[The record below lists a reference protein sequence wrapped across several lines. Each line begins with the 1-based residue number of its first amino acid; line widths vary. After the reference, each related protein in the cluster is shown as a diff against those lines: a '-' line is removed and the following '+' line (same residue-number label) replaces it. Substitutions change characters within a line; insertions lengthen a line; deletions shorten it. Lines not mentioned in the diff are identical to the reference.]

1 MENKQINYNEWH
13 DSQLPAINLLHKLGY
28 KNVSDDDNT
37 KYRENILSNVILEDI
52 LFKQLKEIN
61 SFEFKGETFKFS
73 ASNIRAAVNALKNVP
88 DEGLVKTNEKIYDL
102 LTLGKSFTENVYG
115 YQKSF
120 TIKYIDW
127 VNLENNVFHI
137 TEEFVVE
144 GPKDTRRPDIVL
156 FVNGIPFVVI
166 ENKRRDKNLSVDEG
180 ISQHIRNQTK
190 SEGIPRLFHYAQLL
204 LSVQPNVVKF
214 AVTGTGAKF
223 WSVWKE
229 KIENEVDKIIRKE
242 INGDKA
248 EDRLPT
254 VQDCSLYSLCRPERL
269 MELVYKYVVF
279 DGPDK
284 KVARYQQYFAVQ
296 DTLKRVRQFERDGK
310 RRGGVIWHTQGSG
323 KSLTMVMLS
332 KALALDKA
340 IQNQRVVIVTDRI
353 NLDKQIFKT
362 FNNCGKNVR
371 KARTGSHLISL
382 IEDKGN
388 EIVTA
393 VIDKFES
400 ALNRK
405 DFRDD
410 STNLFVLVDE
420 SHRGQFGV
428 AHAKMKKM
436 LPNACYI
443 GFTGTPLMKKEKS
456 TARKFGGFI
465 HTYTIDQA
473 VADKAVVPLLY
484 EGRAAKLN
492 INKYQ
497 IDKGFNRLAEPLSEY
512 ATKDLKKKFSAI
524 SQIYES
530 HQVVEEIAYNISKHF
545 TKSWQGT
552 GFKAQLAVPKIET
565 AIRYQKYFEGQ
576 TTPDLKINTAVIFTP
591 PDSRQDHEDVWDD
604 PKGEG
609 MKYWRK
615 ILEKYHSQGEYE
627 DYIISKFK
635 DEDDEVEIIIVVSK
649 LLVGFDAPRNTV
661 LYLAKPLR
669 EHGLLQAIARVNRVF
684 EGKEFGY
691 IIDYVGIL
699 GKLDEALNEYS
710 ALEGYEEDDLT
721 LTVTDVREEI
731 KKVPVRHAEV
741 WAVFDDVNRKD
752 IEALERHIAD
762 KDIRDKFY
770 EALSVYARTLQTAL
784 ATDEFYE
791 MFNDYKIEF
800 YKKELKFFQSLRISV
815 QQRYA
820 EVISY
825 KEYESRVRKLLDT
838 YIQAE
843 EVEKVTKMVNVFD
856 KELRLEE
863 LLNTGKTPASVADQ
877 IAHAMK
883 KTITENMEK
892 DEAFYRKFS
901 ELIEETIRLFN
912 EGRMD
917 EKEYLEHIMGIQK
930 NFSTGHQ
937 EGIPDSVK
945 EDTKARAFY
954 GAVKTIIEEKLGK
967 DAAAKHNERIA
978 KAGKDIAS
986 IIKKLIIRD
995 WKKNMDVQ
1003 KQMEN
1008 AIEDYL
1014 YEHRNDFGY
1023 EMNFNDIDQILP
1035 KCIKVAINNY

>member
-1 MENKQINYNEWH
+1 M
-13 DSQLPAINLLHKLGY
+13 DSQEPALRFLQKLDYILL
-28 KNVSDDDNT
+28 DNET
-37 KYRENILSNVILEDI
+37 NIKEREGILSNVILENI
-52 LFKQLKEIN
+52 LFNILKKIN
-61 SFEFKGETFKFS
+61 SFEFKGESFKFS
-73 ASNIRAAVNALKNVP
+73 AGNLRAAVNALKNIP

-102 LTLGKSFTENVYG
+102 LTLGKSYTENIYG
-115 YQKSF
+115 DQKSF

-127 VNLENNVFHI
+127 NNLENNMFHI

-144 GPKDTRRPDIVL
+144 GPKETRRPDIVL

-166 ENKRRDKNLSVDEG
+166 ENKRRDKTFSVDEG
-180 ISQHIRNQTK
+180 ISQHLRNQTINN
-190 SEGIPRLFHYAQLL
+190 GIPRLYHYAQLL
-204 LSVQPNVVKF
+204 LSIEPNEVKY
-214 AVTGTGAKF
+214 AVTGTKAKF
-223 WSVWKE
+223 WGTWKE
-229 KIENEVDKIIRKE
+229 KVDRDVEKIIKKIVNDIE
-242 INGDKA
+242 A

-254 VQDCSLYSLCRPERL
+254 EQDGALYSLCRPERL
-269 MELVYKYVVF
+269 MELVYKYVVY

-284 KVARYQQYFAVQ
+284 KIARYQQYFAVQ
-296 DTLKRVRQFERDGK
+296 ETLKKVRQFGNDGK
-310 RRGGVIWHTQGSG
+310 RHGGVIWHTQGSG

-332 KALALDKA
+332 KALALDKS
-340 IQNQRVVIVTDRI
+340 IQNPRVVIVTDRI

-362 FNNCGKNVR
+362 FSNCGKNVK
-371 KARTGSHLISL
+371 KARTGNHLISL
-382 IEDKGN
+382 IEDKGI
-388 EIVTA
+388 EIVTT

-405 DFRDD
+405 DFQDD
-410 STNLFVLVDE
+410 SANLFVLIDE
-420 SHRGQFGV
+420 SHRSQFGV
-428 AHAKMKKM
+428 AHAKMKKV
-436 LPNACYI
+436 LPNACYV

-497 IDKGFNRLAEPLSEY
+497 IDKGFDRLAEPLSEY
-512 ATKDLKKKFSAI
+512 ATKDLKRKFSTI
-524 SQIYES
+524 TQIYES
-530 HQVVEEIAYNISKHF
+530 EQVVEEIAYDISKHF
-545 TKSWQGT
+545 TRNWQGT

-565 AIRYQKYFEGQ
+565 AIRYQRYFEDQ
-576 TTPDLKINTAVIFTP
+576 TNPELQINTAVVFTP
-591 PDSRQDHEDVWDD
+591 PDPRKGYQDVDE
-604 PKGEG
+604 GEVSEEAK
-609 MKYWRK
+609 KYWDK
-615 ILEKYHSQGEYE
+615 LIKKYHSQDEYE

-635 DEDDEVEIIIVVSK
+635 DEVDEVEIIIVVSK

-710 ALEGYEEDDLT
+710 ALEGYEEEDLIM
-721 LTVTDVREEI
+721 TVSDVREEI

-741 WAVFDDVNRKD
+741 WLVFDSVNRED
-752 IEALERHIAD
+752 IEALERHLGA

-770 EALSVYARTLQTAL
+770 EALSAYARTLQTAL

-791 MFNDYKIEF
+791 MFDDGKVTYYKQQ
-800 YKKELKFFQSLRISV
+800 LKFFQSLRTSV

-838 YIQAE
+838 HIQAE
-843 EVEKVTKMVNVFD
+843 GVDKITKTVNVFD
-856 KELRLEE
+856 KNLRQEE
-863 LLNTGKTPASVADQ
+863 LLSTGKTPASVADQ
-877 IAHAMK
+877 IAHEMK

-892 DEAFYRKFS
+892 DEAFFKKFS
-901 ELIEETIRLFN
+901 DLIEETIRLFN

-917 EKEYLEHIMGIQK
+917 ERDYLEHIMGIQK
-930 NFSTGHQ
+930 DFSTGHQ

-945 EDTKARAFY
+945 DDSKARAFF
-954 GAVKTIIEEKLGK
+954 GAVKSVIEKKLGK
-967 DAAAKHNERIA
+967 EAAFMQNEKMA
-978 KAGKDIAS
+978 QAGKDIAA
-986 IIKKLIIRD
+986 IIEGLIIRD
-995 WKKNMDVQ
+995 WKKNMDIQ
-1003 KQMEN
+1003 KEMEN

-1014 YEHRNDFGY
+1014 YGHRINFGF
-1023 EMNFNDIDQILP
+1023 EMSFADIDQILP
-1035 KCIKVAINNY
+1035 KCMKVAINNY

>member
-1 MENKQINYNEWH
+1 MKSTSYTEFK
-13 DSQLPAINLLHKLGY
+13 DSQLPAINLLRKLDY
-28 KNVSDDDNT
+28 KWLDEDENV
-37 KYRENILSNVILEDI
+37 KQRENILSNVILEDI
-52 LFKQLKEIN
+52 LFKQLKTIN
-61 SFEFKGETFKFS
+61 SFEFKGERFKFS
-73 ASNIRAAVNALKNVP
+73 ASNIRAAVNALKNIP

-102 LTLGKSFTENVYG
+102 ITLGKSFTENIYG
-115 YQKSF
+115 DQKSF

-127 VNLENNVFHI
+127 ENIENNVFHI
-137 TEEFVVE
+137 TDEFVVE
-144 GPKDTRRPDIVL
+144 GANETRRPDIVL
-156 FVNGIPFVVI
+156 FVNGIPFIII
-166 ENKRRDKNLSVDEG
+166 ENKRRDKNLSIDEG

-190 SEGIPRLFHYAQLL
+190 SEGIPRLYHYAQLL
-204 LSVQPNVVKF
+204 LSVQPNEVKY
-214 AVTGTGAKF
+214 AVTGTPAKF
-223 WSVWKE
+223 WSVWIE
-229 KIENEVDKIIRKE
+229 KVENKVEKLIKKK
-242 INGDKA
+242 INGIDG

-254 VQDCSLYSLCRPERL
+254 IQDCSLYSLCRPERI
-269 MELVYKYVVF
+269 MELVYKFIVF
-279 DGPDK
+279 DGPIK

-296 DTLKRVRQFERDGK
+296 DTIKRVRQYESNGK
-310 RRGGVIWHTQGSG
+310 RKGGVVWHTQGSG

-332 KALALDKA
+332 KAIALDNS
-340 IQNQRVVIVTDRI
+340 IQNPRVVIVTDRI
-353 NLDKQIFKT
+353 NLDKQIYKT
-362 FNNCGKNVR
+362 FNNCGKNVK
-371 KARTGSHLISL
+371 KAKTGNHLISL

-388 EIVTA
+388 EIITT

-405 DFRDD
+405 DFQDD

-420 SHRGQFGV
+420 SHRSQFGI

-484 EGRAAKLN
+484 EGRSAKLN

-497 IDKGFNRLAEPLSEY
+497 IDKGFDRLAEPLTEY
-512 ATKDLKKKFSAI
+512 ATKDLKKKFSTI
-524 SQIYES
+524 TQIYES
-530 HQVVEEIAYNISKHF
+530 EQVVDEIAYDISKHF
-545 TKSWQGT
+545 TKNWQGT

-565 AIRYQKYFEGQ
+565 AIRYQKYFEEE
-576 TTPDLKINTAVIFTP
+576 TNPDLKINTAVVFTP

-609 MKYWRK
+609 MKYWKK

-635 DEDDEVEIIIVVSK
+635 EEDNEVEIIIVVSK

-699 GKLDEALNEYS
+699 GKLDEALTEYS
-710 ALEGYEEDDLT
+710 ALEGYDEDDLI
-721 LTVTDVREEI
+721 LTVTDVRDEI
-731 KKVPVRHAEV
+731 KKVPIKHAEA
-741 WAVFDDVNRKD
+741 WKVFDDVNQD
-752 IEALERHIAD
+752 DNEALERHLGE

-791 MFNDYKIEF
+791 MFDDEKISYYKQQ
-800 YKKELKFFQSLRISV
+800 LKFFQSLRTSV

-838 YIQAE
+838 HIQAE
-843 EVEKVTKMVNVFD
+843 GVEIVTKTVNVFD
-856 KELRLEE
+856 KELRQEE
-863 LLNTGKTPASVADQ
+863 LLSTGKTPASVADQ
-877 IAHAMK
+877 IAHEMK
-883 KTITENMEK
+883 KTITEYMEK
-892 DEAFYRKFS
+892 DEAFFRKFS

-912 EGRMD
+912 EGRLG
-917 EKEYLEHIMGIQK
+917 EREYLENIMGIQK
-930 NFSTGHQ
+930 DFSQGHQ
-937 EGIPDSVK
+937 EGIPNSVK
-945 EDTKARAFY
+945 DDPKARAFF
-954 GAVKTIIEEKLGK
+954 GAIKTIVEDKLGK
-967 DAAAKHNERIA
+967 TDAAQHNERMAQAGMDIA
-978 KAGKDIAS
+978 K
-986 IIKKLIIRD
+986 IIKGRVIRD
-995 WKKNMDVQ
+995 WKKNMDVH

-1008 AIEDYL
+1008 DLEDYL

-1023 EMNFNDIDQILP
+1023 EMTFSDIDQILP
-1035 KCIKVAINNY
+1035 KCMKVAINNY

>member
-1 MENKQINYNEWH
+1 MDKQYTYNEFS
-13 DSQLPAINLLHKLGY
+13 DSQLPALNLLQKLEY
-28 KNVSDDDNT
+28 TWVSEDENR
-37 KYRENILSNVILEDI
+37 KERENILSNVILEDI
-52 LFKQLKEIN
+52 LFKQLKKLN
-61 SFEFKGETFKFS
+61 SFEFKGETYNFS
-73 ASNIRAAVNALKNVP
+73 ASNIRAAVNALKNIP
-88 DEGLVKTNEKIYDL
+88 DEGLVKTNEKTYDL
-102 LTLGKSFTENVYG
+102 LTLGKSYTENVHG
-115 YQKSF
+115 DQKSF

-127 VNLENNVFHI
+127 EKLDNNVFHI

-144 GPKDTRRPDIVL
+144 GPKDIRRPDIVL

-166 ENKRRDKNLSVDEG
+166 ENKRRDKNLSIDEG
-180 ISQHIRNQTK
+180 VSQHIRNQTK

-204 LSVQPNVVKF
+204 LSIQPNEVKY
-214 AVTGTGAKF
+214 AVTGTGVKL

-229 KIENEVDKIIRKE
+229 KVDAEIEKIIRKK
-242 INGDKA
+242 INDMEA
-248 EDRLPT
+248 EDRLST
-254 VQDCSLYSLCRPERL
+254 AQDCALYSLCRPERL
-269 MELVYKYVVF
+269 MELVYKYIVY

-284 KVARYQQYFAVQ
+284 KIARYQQYFAVQ

-340 IQNQRVVIVTDRI
+340 IQNPRVVIVTDRI

-371 KARTGSHLISL
+371 KARTGNHLISL
-382 IEDKGN
+382 VKDKGN
-388 EIVTA
+388 EIVTT

-405 DFRDD
+405 DFKDE

-420 SHRGQFGV
+420 SHRSQFGV

-484 EGRAAKLN
+484 EGRAAKLD

-497 IDKGFNRLAEPLSEY
+497 IDKGFDRLAEPLTEY
-512 ATKDLKKKFSAI
+512 ATKDLKNKFSTI
-524 SQIYES
+524 TRIYES
-530 HQVVEEIAYNISKHF
+530 QQVVEEIAYDISKHF
-545 TKSWQGT
+545 TKNWQGT
-552 GFKAQLAVPKIET
+552 GFKAQLAVPKIDT
-565 AIRYQKYFEGQ
+565 AIRYQKYFEEQ
-576 TTPDLKINTAVIFTP
+576 TTPDLKINSAVVFTP

-604 PKGEG
+604 PKGES
-609 MKYWRK
+609 MKYWKK
-615 ILEKYHSQGEYE
+615 ILEKYHSQDEYE

-635 DEDDEVEIIIVVSK
+635 DADDEVEIIIVVSK
-649 LLVGFDAPRNTV
+649 LLVGFDAPRNTI
-661 LYLAKPLR
+661 LYLAKPLKN
-669 EHGLLQAIARVNRVF
+669 HGLLQAIARVNRVF

-699 GKLDEALNEYS
+699 GKLDEALTEYS

-741 WAVFDDVNRKD
+741 WIVFDEVNRED
-752 IEALERHIAD
+752 IEALERHLGE
-762 KDIRDKFY
+762 KDVRDKFY
-770 EALSVYARTLQTAL
+770 EVLSAYARTLQTAL
-784 ATDEFYE
+784 AADEFYE
-791 MFNDYKIEF
+791 MFNDYKIGF
-800 YKKELKFFQSLRISV
+800 FKNELKFFQSLRSSV

-820 EVISY
+820 EIVSY

-838 YIQAE
+838 HIQAE
-843 EVEKVTKMVNVFD
+843 GVDKVTKTVNVFD
-856 KELRLEE
+856 KELRHEE

-877 IAHAMK
+877 IAHEMK

-892 DEAFYRKFS
+892 DEDFFRKFS
-901 ELIEETIRLFN
+901 EMIEETIRLFN

-930 NFSTGHQ
+930 NFSAGNQ

-945 EDTKARAFY
+945 DDPKARAFY

-967 DAAAKHNERIA
+967 DDAVEQNDRIA
-978 KAGKDIAS
+978 QAGKDIAS
-986 IIKKLIIRD
+986 IIENLVIRD
-995 WKKNMDVQ
+995 WKKNIDIQ

-1014 YEHRNDFGY
+1014 YEHRNDFGFQMTFKY
-1023 EMNFNDIDQILP
+1023 IDQILP
-1035 KCIKVAINNY
+1035 KCMKVAINNY

>member
-1 MENKQINYNEWH
+1 MEYNEFK
-13 DSQLPAINLLHKLGY
+13 DSQLPAINLLRKLDY
-28 KNVSDDDNT
+28 VWLDEDENV
-37 KYRENILSNVILEDI
+37 KQREGILSNVILEDI
-52 LFKQLKEIN
+52 LFKQLKKIN
-61 SFEFKGETFKFS
+61 SFEFKGKTFNFS
-73 ASNIRAAVNALKNVP
+73 AGNIRAAVNALKNVP
-88 DEGLVKTNEKIYDL
+88 DEGLVKTNEKIYGL
-102 LTLGKSFTENVYG
+102 ITLGKSYTENIYG
-115 YQKSF
+115 DQKSF

-127 VNLENNVFHI
+127 DNIDNNVFHI

-144 GPKDTRRPDIVL
+144 GPKETRRPDIVL

-166 ENKRRDKNLSVDEG
+166 ENKRRDKNLSIDEG
-180 ISQHIRNQTK
+180 ISQHLRNQK
-190 SEGIPRLFHYAQLL
+190 EGDGIPRLYHYAQLL
-204 LSVQPNVVKF
+204 LSVQPNEVKY
-214 AVTGTGAKF
+214 AVTGTEAKF
-223 WSVWKE
+223 WSFWKE
-229 KIENEVDKIIRKE
+229 KVDGNVEKIIKKKVNDVE
-242 INGDKA
+242 A

-254 VQDCSLYSLCRPERL
+254 SQDCSLYSLCKPERL
-269 MELVYKYVVF
+269 MEFVYKYIVF
-279 DGPDK
+279 DGPIK
-284 KVARYQQYFAVQ
+284 KIARYQQYFAVQ
-296 DTLKRVRQFERDGK
+296 ESLRRVRQYERDSK

-340 IQNQRVVIVTDRI
+340 IQNPRVVIVTDRI

-362 FNNCGKNVR
+362 FNNCGKNVK
-371 KARTGSHLISL
+371 KARTGNHLISL
-382 IEDKGN
+382 ISDKGI
-388 EIVTA
+388 EIVTT

-405 DFRDD
+405 DFQDE
-410 STNLFVLVDE
+410 SANLFVLVDE

-484 EGRAAKLN
+484 EGRSAKLN

-497 IDKGFNRLAEPLSEY
+497 IDKGFDRLAEPLTEY
-512 ATKDLKKKFSAI
+512 ATKDLKKKFSTI
-524 SQIYES
+524 TQIYES
-530 HQVVEEIAYNISKHF
+530 EQVVDEIAYDISKHF
-545 TKSWQGT
+545 TKNWQGT
-552 GFKAQLAVPKIET
+552 GFKAQLAVPKIDT
-565 AIRYQKYFEGQ
+565 AIRYQKYFEEE
-576 TTPDLKINTAVIFTP
+576 TNPELKINTAVVFTP

-609 MKYWRK
+609 MKYWKK
-615 ILEKYHSQGEYE
+615 ILEKYHSQDEYE

-635 DEDDEVEIIIVVSK
+635 EEDDEVEIIIVVSK

-699 GKLDEALNEYS
+699 GKLDEALTEYT

-721 LTVTDVREEI
+721 LTVTDVRDEI
-731 KKVPVRHAEV
+731 KKVPIRHAEV
-741 WAVFDDVNRKD
+741 WKVFDDVNSED
-752 IEALERHIAD
+752 NEALERHLGD

-770 EALSVYARTLQTAL
+770 EALSAYARTLQTAL

-791 MFNDYKIEF
+791 MFDDEKVSYYKQQ
-800 YKKELKFFQSLRISV
+800 LKFFQSLRTSV

-838 YIQAE
+838 HIQADG
-843 EVEKVTKMVNVFD
+843 VNKVTKTVNVFD
-856 KELRLEE
+856 KELRQEE
-863 LLNTGKTPASVADQ
+863 LLSSGKTPASVADQ
-877 IAHAMK
+877 IAHEMK
-883 KTITENMEK
+883 KTITEKMDE
-892 DEAFYRKFS
+892 DEAFFRKFS
-901 ELIEETIRLFN
+901 EMIEETIRLFN
-912 EGRMD
+912 EGRL
-917 EKEYLEHIMGIQK
+917 EEQEYLEHIMGIQK
-930 NFSTGHQ
+930 DFSQGHQ

-945 EDTKARAFY
+945 DDPKARAFF
-954 GAVKTIIEEKLGK
+954 GAVKTIIEDKLGK
-967 DAAAKHNERIA
+967 SEAAQHNERIA
-978 KAGKDIAS
+978 QAGMDIS
-986 IIKKLIIRD
+986 KIIKKRVIRD

-1008 AIEDYL
+1008 ALEDYL

-1023 EMNFNDIDQILP
+1023 EMTFKDIDEILP
-1035 KCIKVAINNY
+1035 KCMKVAIKNY

>member
-1 MENKQINYNEWH
+1 MEYNEFK
-13 DSQLPAINLLHKLGY
+13 DSQLPAINLLRKLDY
-28 KNVSDDDNT
+28 KWLDEDENV
-37 KYRENILSNVILEDI
+37 KQRENILSNVLLEDI
-52 LFKQLKEIN
+52 LFKQLKSIN
-61 SFEFKGETFKFS
+61 SFEFKGETFNFS
-73 ASNIRAAVNALKNVP
+73 AGNIRAAVNALKNIP

-102 LTLGKSFTENVYG
+102 ITLGKSYTENIYG
-115 YQKSF
+115 DQKSF

-127 VNLENNVFHI
+127 GNFENNVFHI

-166 ENKRRDKNLSVDEG
+166 ENKRRDKNLSIDEG

-204 LSVQPNVVKF
+204 LSVQPNEVKY
-214 AVTGTGAKF
+214 AVTGTAAKF
-223 WSVWKE
+223 WSLWKE
-229 KIENEVDKIIRKE
+229 KVDSDVEKIIKKK
-242 INGDKA
+242 INDVEA

-254 VQDCSLYSLCRPERL
+254 AQDSALYSLCRPERL
-269 MELVYKYVVF
+269 MELVYKYIVF
-279 DGPDK
+279 DGPIK
-284 KVARYQQYFAVQ
+284 KIARYQQYFAVQ
-296 DTLKRVRQFERDGK
+296 ESLNRVRQYEKDGK

-340 IQNQRVVIVTDRI
+340 IQNPRVVIVTDRI

-371 KARTGSHLISL
+371 KARSGKNLISL
-382 IEDKGN
+382 IKDKGI
-388 EIVTA
+388 EIITSI
-393 VIDKFES
+393 IDKFDLAYRQRIIIS
-400 ALNRK
+400 
-405 DFRDD
+405 D
-410 STNLFVLVDE
+410 STNIFVLVDE
-420 SHRGQFGV
+420 SHRGQFGE
-428 AHAKMKKM
+428 AHAKMKIM

-484 EGRAAKLN
+484 EGRSAKLN

-497 IDKGFNRLAEPLSEY
+497 IDKGFDRLAEPLSKY
-512 ATKDLKKKFSAI
+512 AAKDLKMKFSTI
-524 SQIYES
+524 TQIFES
-530 HQVVEEIAYNISKHF
+530 EQVVDEIAYDISKHF
-545 TKSWQGT
+545 TKNWQGT
-552 GFKAQLAVPKIET
+552 GFKAQLAVPKINT
-565 AIRYQKYFEGQ
+565 AIRYQRYFEDQ
-576 TTPDLKINTAVIFTP
+576 TNPDLKINTAVVFTP
-591 PDSRQDHEDVWDD
+591 PDSRQDHDDVWDD

-609 MKYWRK
+609 MRYWKK
-615 ILEKYHSQGEYE
+615 ILEKYHSQDEYE

-635 DEDDEVEIIIVVSK
+635 EEDNEVEIIIVVSK

-699 GKLDEALNEYS
+699 GKLDEALTEYS
-710 ALEGYEEDDLT
+710 ALKGYEEEDLT
-721 LTVTDVREEI
+721 LTVTDVRDEI
-731 KKVPVRHAEV
+731 RKVPIRHADV
-741 WAVFDDVNRKD
+741 WRVFDDVNRED
-752 IEALERHIAD
+752 NEALERHLGE

-770 EALSVYARTLQTAL
+770 EALSAYARTLQTAL
-784 ATDEFYE
+784 AADEFYE
-791 MFNDYKIEF
+791 MYDDGKITYYKQQ
-800 YKKELKFFQSLRISV
+800 LKLFQSLRTSV

-838 YIQAE
+838 HIQAE
-843 EVEKVTKMVNVFD
+843 GVDKITKTVNVFD
-856 KELRLEE
+856 KELRQEE

-877 IAHAMK
+877 IAHEMK

-892 DEAFYRKFS
+892 DEAFFRKFS

-912 EGRMD
+912 EGRLE

-930 NFSTGHQ
+930 DFSSGHQ

-945 EDTKARAFY
+945 DDPKARAFF
-954 GAVKTIIEEKLGK
+954 GAIKSLVEDKLGK
-967 DAAAKHNERIA
+967 EEAAQHNERMA
-978 KAGKDIAS
+978 QAGKDIAK
-986 IIKKLIIRD
+986 IIKSMIIRD

-1008 AIEDYL
+1008 ALEDYL
-1014 YEHRNDFGY
+1014 YEHKNDFGY
-1023 EMNFNDIDQILP
+1023 PMTFKDIDEILP
-1035 KCIKVAINNY
+1035 KCMKVAINNY